1 MQRKQGD
8 FQIVQS
14 PPRESDDQAYKIRQR
29 IFFFI
34 IHFSF
39 FSVSKG
45 RLQNGGILND
55 ENAIGDHL
63 DCETG
68 KVTKENHAS
77 SSLTHLQLCVFI
89 S

>member
-1 MQRKQGD
+1 MQKKQKQGD

-29 IFFFI
+29 IFLFF
-34 IHFSF
+34 HFSF

-45 RLQNGGILND
+45 RLQNGGILDD
-55 ENAIGDHL
+55 ENTIGDHF

-77 SSLTHLQLCVFI
+77 SSLTHLCVFI